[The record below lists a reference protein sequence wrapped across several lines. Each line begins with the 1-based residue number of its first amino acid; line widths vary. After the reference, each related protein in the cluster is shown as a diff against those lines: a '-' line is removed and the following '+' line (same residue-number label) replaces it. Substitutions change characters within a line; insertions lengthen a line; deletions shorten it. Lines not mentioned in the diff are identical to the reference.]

1 MEVFY
6 YGQPLPPKASG
17 VEYGWL
23 VLSVPDLHDDTA
35 DRSSGGRHIE
45 PPQTSI
51 RQSASSAKSGLG
63 SRRSLRM
70 QLAAKRVLDIGV
82 SLTALILLLP
92 VMLAVALAIRLDSAG
107 PVLFTQIRWGKD
119 GSKFRVY
126 KFRSMRTDL
135 GDAKGITQTVP
146 DDPRITRVGALIRKA
161 NIDELPQLLNVL
173 KGDMS
178 LVGPRCHA
186 LDMLAAGV
194 PYEDL
199 VPDYH
204 RRHSMRPG
212 MTGLAQMRGLR
223 GPTDRPGK
231 ARARIA
237 CDLYYIDNFSIS
249 LDLRIMFG
257 TLVTEFRGGKGF

>member
-1 MEVFY
+1 MA
-6 YGQPLPPKASG
+6 PPKSCPGSTRLA
-17 VEYGWL
+17 
-23 VLSVPDLHDDTA
+23 
-35 DRSSGGRHIE
+35 SSGSHRV
-45 PPQTSI
+45 Q
-51 RQSASSAKSGLG
+51 LG
-63 SRRSLRM
+63 
-70 QLAAKRVLDIGV
+70 AKRAIDIGV
-82 SLTALILLLP
+82 SLSALILLLP
-92 VMLAVALAIRLDSAG
+92 LMLVVALAIRIDSDG
-107 PVLFTQIRWGKD
+107 PVLFTQTRWGKD
-119 GSKFRVY
+119 GCRFRVY

-135 GDAKGITQTVP
+135 GDAKGIAQTVR

-186 LDMLAAGV
+186 IDMLAAGI
-194 PYEDL
+194 PYENL
-199 VPDYH
+199 VADYH

-237 CDLYYIDNFSIS
+237 CDLYYIDNFSIL

-257 TLVTEFRGGKGF
+257 TLLAEFRGGEGF

>member
-1 MEVFY
+1 MRVT
-6 YGQPLPPKASG
+6 G
-17 VEYGWL
+17 
-23 VLSVPDLHDDTA
+23 LSVSDLHSDTA
-35 DRSSGGRHIE
+35 YQPIGGEMTLCVPNLHEPAAFRGRSRNLQLQIA
-45 PPQTSI
+45 I
-51 RQSASSAKSGLG
+51 KRAIDIVISA
-63 SRRSLRM
+63 
-70 QLAAKRVLDIGV
+70 
-82 SLTALILLLP
+82 TALIVLLP
-92 VMLAVALAIRLDSAG
+92 LMLTVALLIRLDSSG
-107 PVLFTQIRWGKD
+107 PALFSQVRWGKD
-119 GSKFRVY
+119 CRRIRVY

-135 GDAKGITQTVP
+135 GDATGIAQTVRN
-146 DDPRITRVGALIRKA
+146 DPRITRIGAIIRKT

-186 LDMLAAGV
+186 IGMLAAGI

-204 RRHSMRPG
+204 RRHSVKPG

-237 CDLYYIDNFSIS
+237 CDLHYIDNFSVL
-249 LDLRIMFG
+249 LDLRIMLG
-257 TLVTEFRGGKGF
+257 TVAAEFRGGKGF

>member
-1 MEVFY
+1 MPGAQGVSAPC
-6 YGQPLPPKASG
+6 GQR
-17 VEYGWL
+17 
-23 VLSVPDLHDDTA
+23 DDT
-35 DRSSGGRHIE
+35 
-45 PPQTSI
+45 
-51 RQSASSAKSGLG
+51 
-63 SRRSLRM
+63 RM
-70 QLAAKRVLDIGV
+70 QLIVKRALDIGV
-82 SLTALILLLP
+82 SLTALVMLLP
-92 VMLAVALAIRLDSAG
+92 LMAVVALLIRLDSPG
-107 PVLFTQIRWGKD
+107 PALFTQVRSGKD
-119 GSKFRVY
+119 CRKIRVY

-135 GDAKGITQTVP
+135 GDTAGVAQTIK
-146 DDPRITRVGALIRKA
+146 DDPRITRVGAVIRKT

-186 LDMLAAGV
+186 IGMLAAGI

-199 VPDYH
+199 VSDYH
-204 RRHSMRPG
+204 RRHSVRPG

-237 CDLYYIDNFSIS
+237 CDLHYIDNFSIL

-257 TLVTEFRGGKGF
+257 TVLVELKGGKGF

>member
-1 MEVFY
+1 MRVTGLSVSNLHKDAVY
-6 YGQPLPPKASG
+6 ASPGSRGLPLPRPAEIRKTAMP
-17 VEYGWL
+17 L
-23 VLSVPDLHDDTA
+23 PLS
-35 DRSSGGRHIE
+35 RHFPVQAAI
-45 PPQTSI
+45 
-51 RQSASSAKSGLG
+51 K
-63 SRRSLRM
+63 RM
-70 QLAAKRVLDIGV
+70 IDIGV
-82 SLTALILLLP
+82 SAAAMVVLSPVLLL
-92 VMLAVALAIRLDSAG
+92 VAFLIRLDSRG
-107 PVLFTQIRWGKD
+107 PALFSQVRWGKD
-119 GSKFRVY
+119 CRKIRIY

-135 GDAKGITQTVP
+135 GDATGVAQTVKN
-146 DDPRITRVGALIRKA
+146 DPRITRIGAVIRKT

-186 LDMLAAGV
+186 IGMLASGI

-199 VPDYH
+199 VSNYH
-204 RRHSMRPG
+204 RRHSVKPG

-237 CDLYYIDNFSIS
+237 CDLYYIDNFSVL

-257 TLVTEFRGGKGF
+257 TVLAELRGGKGF

>member
-1 MEVFY
+1 MRVT
-6 YGQPLPPKASG
+6 G
-17 VEYGWL
+17 
-23 VLSVPDLHDDTA
+23 LSVSDLHNNA
-35 DRSSGGRHIE
+35 VYVPS
-45 PPQTSI
+45 
-51 RQSASSAKSGLG
+51 G
-63 SRRSLRM
+63 SRELQLPRPAEIREAAMALPVSRYFPVQAVMKRM
-70 QLAAKRVLDIGV
+70 IDIGV
-82 SLTALILLLP
+82 SLTALVVLSPVLLL
-92 VMLAVALAIRLDSAG
+92 VALLIRLDSPG
-107 PVLFTQIRWGKD
+107 PALFNQVRWGKD
-119 GSKFRVY
+119 CRKIRVY

-135 GDAKGITQTVP
+135 GDATGVAQTVQN
-146 DDPRITRVGALIRKA
+146 DPRITRIGAIIRKT

-186 LDMLAAGV
+186 IGMLAAGI

-199 VPDYH
+199 VPNYH
-204 RRHSMRPG
+204 HRHSVKPG

-237 CDLYYIDNFSIS
+237 SDLYYIDNFSVL

-257 TLVTEFRGGKGF
+257 TVLAELRGGKGF

>member
-1 MEVFY
+1 
-6 YGQPLPPKASG
+6 
-17 VEYGWL
+17 
-23 VLSVPDLHDDTA
+23 LSVPDLHDDTA
-35 DRSSGGRHIE
+35 DRSRGGRHIA
-45 PPQTSI
+45 PPPTRI
-51 RQSASSAKSGLG
+51 RQLGLPHKSSL
-63 SRRSLRM
+63 SLQM
-70 QLAAKRVLDIGV
+70 QLAAKRTIDIGV

-92 VMLAVALAIRLDSAG
+92 VMLAVALAIRLDSDG
-107 PVLFTQIRWGKD
+107 PVLFTQVRWGKD
-119 GSKFRVY
+119 GRRFRVY

-135 GDAKGITQTVP
+135 GDQGGIAQTVRN
-146 DDPRITRVGALIRKA
+146 DPRITRVGALIRKA
-161 NIDELPQLLNVL
+161 NVDELPQLLNVL

-186 LDMLAAGV
+186 IDMLAAGI

-237 CDLYYIDNFSIS
+237 CDLHYVDNFSIF

-257 TLVTEFRGGKGF
+257 TLLAEFHGGEGF

>member
-1 MEVFY
+1 MS
-6 YGQPLPPKASG
+6 L
-17 VEYGWL
+17 
-23 VLSVPDLHDDTA
+23 
-35 DRSSGGRHIE
+35 
-45 PPQTSI
+45 
-51 RQSASSAKSGLG
+51 LG
-63 SRRSLRM
+63 SEAQGPASRRGQRRNLQV
-70 QLAAKRVLDIGV
+70 QLAVKRTIDIGV
-82 SLTALILLLP
+82 SLTALLVLLP
-92 VMLAVALAIRLDSAG
+92 LMLVVALLIRLDSPG
-107 PVLFTQIRWGKD
+107 PALFTQVRWGKD
-119 GSKFRVY
+119 CRKIRVY

-135 GDAKGITQTVP
+135 GDATGITQTVR
-146 DDPRITRVGALIRKA
+146 DDPRVTRVGAAIRKT

-186 LDMLAAGV
+186 IGMLAAGI

-204 RRHSMRPG
+204 RRHSVKPG

-223 GPTDRPGK
+223 GPTDRPRK

-237 CDLYYIDNFSIS
+237 CDLHYIDNFSIQ

-257 TLVTEFRGGKGF
+257 TVLAELRGGKGF